1 MSPRRTY
8 FRISPHVPMGRRAGV
23 KALVRGC
30 PPDAVV
36 SVALEAV
43 GQSGAGALEGL
54 RTVATSTPVR
64 FSESHRAPRAAPPGE
79 ARTEQ
84 EDTAMQQPVEV
95 HVEEHEQMV
104 ERVAAVDVA
113 KASGMVCLRIPHE
126 TISQRRVTKV
136 WPGAAT
142 TAALVEL
149 GDHLRCERVQRVVME
164 STSDYW
170 RPFYY
175 LLEAAG
181 LTVWLVNAAQA
192 KNVPGRPKTD
202 KIDAVWLAKLAER
215 SMVAPSLVPA
225 EPMRRVRD
233 LARARF
239 DLVADRVRV
248 KQRIEK
254 LLEDALIKISSVLTD
269 ALGVSGGAMIE
280 ALIAGQRNP
289 RALAELAKGR
299 ARSRRAD
306 LEQALHGR
314 FTDHHAQLARMLL
327 GQLDELTAR
336 IEEVTGL
343 LDAAIRA
350 LPDPTTTTVTTHL
363 SSRTDGDQSVQTPAQ
378 AGYNSPI
385 ARLCAVP
392 GAGPDSVRAVLG
404 EIGLDM
410 SVFGTPGR
418 ICSWAKVAPR
428 PVQSGRKSGR
438 ARTGKGNPYLKAALA
453 QIATGAAKTDTFLG
467 ARYRRLIKRMP
478 KAKALVALQRSILV
492 IFFHLLADPTAEFS
506 DLGSDFYQRRIDRA
520 RRATH
525 LLRQLHALGYQVQL
539 TEAAA

>member
-1 MSPRRTY
+1 
-8 FRISPHVPMGRRAGV
+8 
-23 KALVRGC
+23 
-30 PPDAVV
+30 
-36 SVALEAV
+36 
-43 GQSGAGALEGL
+43 
-54 RTVATSTPVR
+54 
-64 FSESHRAPRAAPPGE
+64 
-79 ARTEQ
+79 
-84 EDTAMQQPVEV
+84 
-95 HVEEHEQMV
+95 
-104 ERVAAVDVA
+104 
-113 KASGMVCLRIPHE
+113 
-126 TISQRRVTKV
+126 
-136 WPGAAT
+136 
-142 TAALVEL
+142 
-149 GDHLRCERVQRVVME
+149 
-164 STSDYW
+164 
-170 RPFYY
+170 
-175 LLEAAG
+175 
-181 LTVWLVNAAQA
+181 
-192 KNVPGRPKTD
+192 
-202 KIDAVWLAKLAER
+202 
-215 SMVAPSLVPA
+215 
-225 EPMRRVRD
+225 MRRVRD

-269 ALGVSGGAMIE
+269 ALGVSGRAMIE

-378 AGYNSPI
+378 AGYNSAI

-428 PVQSGRKSGR
+428 TVQSGRKSGR

-539 TEAAA
+539 TDAAA

>member
-1 MSPRRTY
+1 
-8 FRISPHVPMGRRAGV
+8 
-23 KALVRGC
+23 
-30 PPDAVV
+30 
-36 SVALEAV
+36 
-43 GQSGAGALEGL
+43 
-54 RTVATSTPVR
+54 
-64 FSESHRAPRAAPPGE
+64 
-79 ARTEQ
+79 
-84 EDTAMQQPVEV
+84 MQQPVEV
-95 HVEEHEQMV
+95 QVNEHEQIV
-104 ERVAAVDVA
+104 ERVAAIDVA
-113 KASGMVCLRIPHE
+113 KASGMMCLRVPHE
-126 TISQRRVTKV
+126 SIPGRRVTKV
-136 WPGAAT
+136 WPVRAS

-215 SMVAPSLVPA
+215 SMVAPSLVPV

-269 ALGVSGGAMIE
+269 ALGVSGRAMIE

-289 RALAELAKGR
+289 TVLAELAKGR

-350 LPDPTTTTVTTHL
+350 LPDPTTTTTHP
-363 SSRTDGDQSVQTPAQ
+363 SSRTDGDQSVQTPTQ
-378 AGYNSPI
+378 AGYNSAI

-410 SVFGTPGR
+410 SVFGTAGR
-418 ICSWAKVAPR
+418 ICSWARVAPR
-428 PVQSGRKSGR
+428 TVQSGRKSGR
-438 ARTGKGNPYLKAALA
+438 AHTGKGNPYLKAALA

-492 IFFHLLADPTAEFS
+492 IFFHLLAEPTTEFS
-506 DLGSDFYQRRIDRA
+506 DLGPDYYQRRIDRA

-539 TEAAA
+539 TDAAA

>member
-1 MSPRRTY
+1 
-8 FRISPHVPMGRRAGV
+8 
-23 KALVRGC
+23 
-30 PPDAVV
+30 
-36 SVALEAV
+36 
-43 GQSGAGALEGL
+43 
-54 RTVATSTPVR
+54 
-64 FSESHRAPRAAPPGE
+64 
-79 ARTEQ
+79 
-84 EDTAMQQPVEV
+84 MQQPVEV
-95 HVEEHEQMV
+95 QVDEHEPIV
-104 ERVAAVDVA
+104 ERVAAIDVA

-126 TISQRRVTKV
+126 TIPGRRVTTV
-136 WPGAAT
+136 WPVRST

-149 GDHLRCERVQRVVME
+149 GDHLRAERVTRVVVE

-181 LTVWLVNAAQA
+181 LTVWLVNAAQV

-215 SMVAPSLVPA
+215 SMLSPSLVPT
-225 EPMRRVRD
+225 EPMRQVRD

-239 DLVADRVRV
+239 DLVEDRTRV

-254 LLEDALIKISSVLTD
+254 LLEDALIKISAVLTD
-269 ALGVSGGAMIE
+269 LLGVSGRAMIE

-289 RALAELAKGR
+289 VVLAELARGR
-299 ARSRRAD
+299 ARTRRAD
-306 LEQALHGR
+306 LERALHGR
-314 FTDHHAQLARMLL
+314 FTDHHARLARLLL

-336 IEEVTGL
+336 INQVTLL
-343 LDAAIRA
+343 LDTAINA
-350 LPDPTTTTVTTHL
+350 LPTPATTTDAGPTDRADGDHGDGDHGDGPTT
-363 SSRTDGDQSVQTPAQ
+363 Q
-378 AGYNSPI
+378 AGYNRAV

-410 SVFGTPGR
+410 SVFGTPQR
-418 ICSWAKVAPR
+418 LCSWAKVAPR
-428 PVQSGRKSGR
+428 TVQSGRKTGR
-438 ARTGKGNPYLKAALA
+438 GRTGKGNPYLKSAIA
-453 QIATGAAKTDTFLG
+453 QIAIGAAKTDTFLG
-467 ARYRRLIKRMP
+467 ERYRRLIKRMP

-492 IFFHLLADPTAEFS
+492 ILFHLLNDPTAEFT

-520 RRATH
+520 RRTTH
-525 LLRQLHALGYQVQL
+525 LLRQLHALGYDVQL

>member
-1 MSPRRTY
+1 
-8 FRISPHVPMGRRAGV
+8 
-23 KALVRGC
+23 
-30 PPDAVV
+30 
-36 SVALEAV
+36 
-43 GQSGAGALEGL
+43 
-54 RTVATSTPVR
+54 
-64 FSESHRAPRAAPPGE
+64 
-79 ARTEQ
+79 
-84 EDTAMQQPVEV
+84 MQRPVEV
-95 HVEEHEQMV
+95 QVDEHEQIV
-104 ERVAAVDVA
+104 ERVAAIDVA
-113 KASGMVCLRIPHE
+113 KASGMVCLRVPHPSIPE
-126 TISQRRVTKV
+126 RRVTKV
-136 WPGAAT
+136 WPVRAS

-269 ALGVSGGAMIE
+269 ALGVSGRAMIE

-378 AGYNSPI
+378 AGYNSAI

-428 PVQSGRKSGR
+428 TVQSGRKSGR

-539 TEAAA
+539 TDAAA

>member
-1 MSPRRTY
+1 
-8 FRISPHVPMGRRAGV
+8 MGRRAGV

-64 FSESHRAPRAAPPGE
+64 FCESHRSPRAAPPGE
-79 ARTEQ
+79 ARPEQ

-136 WPGAAT
+136 WPVAAT

-149 GDHLRCERVQRVVME
+149 GDHLRCERVTRVVLE

-181 LTVWLVNAAQA
+181 LTVWLVNAAQV

-202 KIDAVWLAKLAER
+202 KLDAVWLAKLAER
-215 SMVAPSLVPA
+215 SMLSPSLVPTEA
-225 EPMRRVRD
+225 MRQVRD

-239 DLVADRVRV
+239 DLVEDRTRV

-269 ALGVSGGAMIE
+269 VLGVSGRAMIE
-280 ALIAGQRNP
+280 ALTAGQRNP
-289 RALAELAKGR
+289 TVLAELARGR
-299 ARSRRAD
+299 ARRNRAA
-306 LEQALHGR
+306 LQRALHGR
-314 FTDHHAQLARMLL
+314 FTEHHARLARLLL
-327 GQLDELTAR
+327 GQLDELSAR
-336 IEEVTGL
+336 IDEVTGL

-350 LPDPTTTTVTTHL
+350 LPTPTPTAGAEDTGAE
-363 SSRTDGDQSVQTPAQ
+363 DNPAP
-378 AGYNSPI
+378 AGYDSAV

-392 GAGPDSVRAVLG
+392 GGGPDSVRAVLG

-410 SVFGTPGR
+410 SVFGTSAR
-418 ICSWAKVAPR
+418 LCSWARVAPR
-428 PVQSGRKSGR
+428 TVQSGRK
-438 ARTGKGNPYLKAALA
+438 TGGPAPAQATPNPSA
-453 QIATGAAKTDTFLG
+453 
-467 ARYRRLIKRMP
+467 
-478 KAKALVALQRSILV
+478 
-492 IFFHLLADPTAEFS
+492 
-506 DLGSDFYQRRIDRA
+506 GSHVR
-520 RRATH
+520 
-525 LLRQLHALGYQVQL
+525 
-539 TEAAA
+539 

>member
-1 MSPRRTY
+1 
-8 FRISPHVPMGRRAGV
+8 
-23 KALVRGC
+23 
-30 PPDAVV
+30 
-36 SVALEAV
+36 
-43 GQSGAGALEGL
+43 
-54 RTVATSTPVR
+54 
-64 FSESHRAPRAAPPGE
+64 
-79 ARTEQ
+79 
-84 EDTAMQQPVEV
+84 MQQPVEV
-95 HVEEHEQMV
+95 HVDEHEQMV
-104 ERVAAVDVA
+104 ERVAGIDVA
-113 KASGMVCLRIPHE
+113 KASGMVCLRVPHE
-126 TISQRRVTKV
+126 TIAGRRVTKV
-136 WPGAAT
+136 WAVGST

-149 GDHLRCERVQRVVME
+149 GDHLRCERVTRVVLE

-181 LTVWLVNAAQA
+181 LTVWLVNAAQV

-202 KIDAVWLAKLAER
+202 KLDAVWLAKLAER
-215 SMVAPSLVPA
+215 SMVSPSLVPA
-225 EPMRRVRD
+225 EPMRHVRD

-239 DLVADRVRV
+239 DLVEDRTRV

-269 ALGVSGGAMIE
+269 VLGVSGRAMIE
-280 ALIAGQRNP
+280 ALIAGRRSP
-289 RALAELAKGR
+289 KVLAELAQGR
-299 ARSRRAD
+299 ARCKRTA

-336 IEEVTGL
+336 ITQVTAL
-343 LDAAIRA
+343 LDAAISA
-350 LPDPTTTTVTTHL
+350 LPVPTPATITGAGQTG
-363 SSRTDGDQSVQTPAQ
+363 RTDGVPSMGEPAQ
-378 AGYNSPI
+378 VEYNSAV

-392 GAGPDSVRAVLG
+392 GGGPDSVRAVLG

-410 SVFGTPGR
+410 SVFGTAGR
-418 ICSWAKVAPR
+418 LCSWARVAPR
-428 PVQSGRKSGR
+428 TVQSGRKLGR
-438 ARTGKGNPYLKAALA
+438 ARTGKGNPYLKSALA

-467 ARYRRLIKRMP
+467 QRYRRLIKRMP

-492 IFFHLLADPTAEFS
+492 IFFHLLADPTAQFT

-525 LLRQLHALGYQVQL
+525 LIRQLNALGYQVQV
-539 TEAAA
+539 TQAA